1 MQAAVI
7 IGLAMG
13 LFEMGVKLAQEANSL
28 PDAGSPEALAKMKE
42 LEERL
47 PKTLAEVQNLEIKDV

>member
-13 LFEMGVKLAQEANSL
+13 MIEMGIKLAQEANSL
-28 PDAGSPEALAKMKE
+28 PDANSPEALAKLKD
-42 LEERL
+42 LEARL
-47 PKTLAEVQNLEIKDV
+47 PKTLAEVQAYTPKVI